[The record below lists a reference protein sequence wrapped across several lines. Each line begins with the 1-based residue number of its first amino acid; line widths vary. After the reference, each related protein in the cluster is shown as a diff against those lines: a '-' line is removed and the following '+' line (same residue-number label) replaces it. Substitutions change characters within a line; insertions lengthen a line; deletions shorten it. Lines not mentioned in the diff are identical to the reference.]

1 MDVLSLKRCS
11 DGMNNNLKFKNNT
24 TTADTDTGVP
34 HRQWKRRAVNY
45 FSRTKK
51 RIFDFSQEIAHTK
64 E

>member
-34 HRQWKRRAVNY
+34 HRQ
-45 FSRTKK
+45 
-51 RIFDFSQEIAHTK
+51 
-64 E
+64 